1 MIRSF
6 RHKGLKNLYEN
17 GQTKGINPN
26 WLKRI
31 ELILARLDAAKNPA
45 DMDLPGL
52 RLHPL
57 KGDLQGF
64 WAVDVTGNWRIAFR
78 FEDEEPCDVD
88 LTDYH

>member
-6 RHKGLKNLYEN
+6 RHKGLKNLYEK
-17 GQTKGINPN
+17 GQAKGINPN
-26 WLKRI
+26 WQKKIRV
-31 ELILARLDAAKNPA
+31 ILVRLDASKEPS

-57 KGDLQGF
+57 KGNMSGF

-78 FEDEEPCDVD
+78 FEGEEPCDVN
-88 LTDYH
+88 LIDYH

>member
-1 MIRSF
+1 M
-6 RHKGLKNLYEN
+6 KNLYEKD
-17 GQTKGINPN
+17 QAKGINPN
-26 WLKRI
+26 WLKKI
-31 ELILARLDAAKNPA
+31 ELILARLDASSEPA

-57 KGDLQGF
+57 KGELHEF

-78 FEDEEPCDVD
+78 FEEREPRDVD